1 MPVFEPKVP
10 DLILPYDTSG
20 QPPDFRYTSEFQK
33 ALFRGGK
40 QTKAAFAE
48 TGALIANTLGAE
60 GVAQDL
66 VDTATRS
73 LRQAQAASPA
83 VRNVR
88 DIESPGQ
95 ALDFAIGAVGETI
108 PFMASALVGRGVGA
122 RAGRNLGPLGQKVA
136 REAGT
141 LGGVAIPETGLSSR
155 ELREELG
162 DYQPGVAAGAGMLK
176 GILDTV
182 SLSKAIKP
190 LTGGIPKSGVL
201 RELRNTVI
209 REGVTEGLQEGVDIG
224 AVRFAKGE
232 DLISPLSIEE
242 FDRVLNAVAAGAA
255 AGGALSGGVMA
266 ARAGLDRL
274 QDVGEDGRKPRSA
287 LEYIDLIKQ
296 TKTPEEVQDIA
307 ASMGYSDIN
316 EMEQDLRTLS
326 EISAEEG
333 QAFFYDDQTQMPF
346 VPPELWQEAGV
357 ENAYSGIDRRI
368 EKLIQEDPEIQATVA
383 QMRDEGKSEEQ
394 IRQYV
399 EQANPY
405 FKESYYDYVAKQA
418 EDNGIDPRQAA
429 EAAAQQI
436 VQRFP
441 KLTPILRRRGAV
453 QFLKDIQYIRKDPL
467 ASVQV
472 DELSLSS
479 KELFGQGKDARERFS
494 SAILRKPGK
503 NNSVRKG
510 EIQIRLKDKDGKWRT
525 YSVNMQRLANTM
537 MRKIQ
542 APADMPLAD
551 RVGQAVMAGL
561 ASIAD
566 LPNVSDVDFSFL
578 DKLSA
583 KDKARISVYQQ
594 KRGEGQP
601 TRQLTLLDVERK
613 GFGRFAAR
621 KVSAQARYL
630 EAKAELNR
638 LVKQGRKLR
647 EIVEQMATETNLA
660 ELQKLR
666 DRYIKLRRQLP
677 TLEQDIADAQK
688 ALEVAR
694 VRMAEEE
701 KQAREK
707 EAFVEER
714 VLSDEPDL
722 TGKEGEIESIK
733 KQPIERGYARSDNP
747 YSEALYNFRIN
758 EERFERNVSEDD
770 VRLAYEES
778 ANYYQSLMDAYTMF
792 YRINKN
798 DRTALEDLFIWVNFK
813 EEQEFDRKD
822 FPKSTE
828 LLRRMTKQAL
838 ERKLKYAR
846 NKMREAFQNHR
857 AEMAK
862 AIKDI
867 DAQKSVKNRSPL
879 GLFEAASKTEE
890 EWRATREFK
899 VLETLYKRLDARL
912 GGILSK
918 NNVKLVT
925 PIELAAFVGEK
936 ISTYDGAMFTTTKGN
951 KYIYVDPTMSPTRVA
966 SVLAHEVGHAIKY
979 VLYDSA
985 SRETKKAI
993 LLEYGKFLQETENYS
1008 SDDIVTVMN
1017 ALEKLFE
1024 DRFYSSGAMDVIF
1037 EGRAEPDDQ
1046 YLEYLRGFDEWFA
1059 DKAASRLLDPRPP
1072 KTKFEKFLQKLVDLL
1087 AKIFKVHVADLNEST
1102 VAEFVEANLNPQ
1114 YARDS
1119 SRTMAVDLVLDAWRE
1134 NSRNELDQEFETSP
1148 LEAILA
1154 NQAKL
1159 SKYLV
1164 RVLGED
1170 NVNAELD
1177 KKFMENLAMINR
1189 GDVYGAAAHESVKI
1203 AAQKLLSQ
1211 KERAILLRATNSPY
1225 VKRQVMK
1232 LLREFPDAVAKAQ
1245 EDPETMMAF
1254 AYQFWLAGEI
1264 DLGNKTKSV
1273 FNKIH
1278 RIVASVLGLA
1288 RDDENAEILF
1298 KQIVSGEAYMKSAET
1313 SSTYEPRFVVK
1324 EAVKNTIIQKAV
1336 HNVLAPVWKKSLG
1349 SGVWKALL
1357 TAAASRLRAT
1367 DNPYLRQIADRIDA
1381 KDVPFAGEDMLS
1393 ARTRWIGRFTNV
1405 AYHIFD
1411 GDYESTQEFGQ
1422 RVVKMLNTKVAD
1434 PDPRVRKAAAKVK
1447 KLLNEIFIHARESGL
1462 DIGFIEDY
1470 FPWVFDM
1477 TKLVNNSKE
1486 FVDLMSEDNI
1496 AEALK
1501 ANLGEGITPE
1511 SLLYTLLDANGY
1523 ADIKT
1528 EFDGVSRVPSMSA
1541 INERTLRFLDD
1552 VMTEEQRARFG
1563 EFFSDN
1569 IGQTLTTYI
1578 EQAVK
1583 RSEYQRRFGNGKF
1596 EELLS
1601 KAKQYGATD
1610 EEIELAETTM
1620 DAVMGVHGWETN
1632 VKLRKLLRLP
1642 EPPPGEV
1649 INPKLQKAMGA
1660 IMVYQNLRLLSL
1672 ATITS
1677 LVDPIGIAVRTG
1689 DLGIAF
1695 QSFLR
1700 GIKEAYHEAAKEPTV
1715 LTDLAEGLGVV
1726 DRHMTLQALNWEYG
1740 GVFMTGW
1747 PRKIN
1752 EAFFKGIG
1760 LQAWTKSTRL
1770 MATDA
1775 ALRFIRRHVKV
1786 PNENSERFLAEL
1798 GLFPEDV
1805 KFNDQG
1811 EVMVL
1816 TKVERQRLRE
1826 AARQGDEAAARELER
1841 DDKVRAAIHKFVD
1854 GSILRPNA
1862 AIRPI
1867 WASDPHFMLVFHL
1880 KSFTWAF
1887 YERITKRVLR
1897 EAAQANLMPLMA
1909 YGLFIPFMLGAEW
1922 LRDLIQHGG
1931 EGDPVKEN
1939 WDIMDHIGY
1948 AANRAGL
1955 LGLGTLAQDATMDI
1969 KYGGLGYE
1977 SFSGPTL
1984 EQIDEILI
1992 KQNPRWEKYFPVAAA
2007 L

>member
-20 QPPDFRYTSEFQK
+20 QQPDFRYTSEFQK
-33 ALFRGGK
+33 GLFRGGK

-48 TGALIANTLGAE
+48 AGALAANMLSAE
-60 GVAQDL
+60 GVAQEL

-73 LRQAQAASPA
+73 LRQAQVAPPA
-83 VRNVR
+83 VQNVR
-88 DIESPGQ
+88 DVNSVGS
-95 ALDFAIGAVGETI
+95 AFDFAAGALGETI
-108 PFMASALVGRGVGA
+108 PFMAGALIGRGLGA
-122 RAGRNLGPLGQKVA
+122 RAGRNLGKVGKTIA
-136 REAGT
+136 TEGGT
-141 LGGVAIPETGLSSR
+141 FAGVAVPETGLSSR
-155 ELREELG
+155 ELREETG
-162 DYQPGVAAGAGMLK
+162 QYQPGLSLGAGAAK
-176 GILDTV
+176 GALDTF
-182 SLSKAIKP
+182 SIGKAIRP
-190 LTGGIPKSGVL
+190 LTGGVPKDSIL
-201 RELRNTVI
+201 RELRNSAI
-209 REGVTEGLQEGVDIG
+209 REGITEGLQEGVDIG
-224 AVRFAKGE
+224 AVRYAKGQ
-232 DLISPLSIEE
+232 DLLAPLSMEE
-242 FDRVLNAVAAGAA
+242 FDRLLNATAAGAV
-255 AGGALSGGVMA
+255 AGGTLSGAAMS

-274 QDVGEDGRKPRSA
+274 KDVGESAPKPRSA

-296 TKTPEEVQDIA
+296 TKTPEEVQNIA
-307 ASMGYSDIN
+307 ASMGYSSID

-326 EISAEEG
+326 EISPDQG

-357 ENAYSGIDRRI
+357 SNAYSGIDRRI
-368 EKLIQEDPEIQATVA
+368 EKLIQEDPGIQATVA
-383 QMRDEGKSEEQ
+383 NMRAQGKSEEQ
-394 IRQYV
+394 IQQYI

-429 EAAAQQI
+429 QAAAQQI

-467 ASVQV
+467 ASVQI

-510 EIQIRLKDKDGKWRT
+510 EVQIRLKDKDGKWRT
-525 YSVNMQRLANTM
+525 YSVNLQRLANTM

-542 APADMPLAD
+542 ASAGMPLAD

-578 DKLSA
+578 DKLSTE
-583 KDKARISVYQQ
+583 DKARISVYQQ

-613 GFGRFAAR
+613 GLGRFAAR

-638 LVKQGRKLR
+638 LVKQGQKLR
-647 EIVEQMATETNLA
+647 GIVEQMALETDIA

-677 TLEQDIADAQK
+677 TLEQDVADAQR

-701 KQAREK
+701 KAAREK
-707 EAFVEER
+707 EAFAEEKS
-714 VLSDEPDL
+714 LSNEPDV
-722 TGKEGEIESIK
+722 TGKEGEIEGIK
-733 KQPIERGYARSDNP
+733 KQPIERGYSKGDNP
-747 YSEALYNFRIN
+747 YAESLYNFHTN
-758 EERFERNVSEDD
+758 EDRFERHVSEGD
-770 VRLAYEES
+770 VRSAYEEA

-792 YRINKN
+792 YRIDKN

-813 EEQEFDRKD
+813 EGQEFDRKD

-828 LLRRMTKQAL
+828 LLRRMTKTAL
-838 ERKLKYAR
+838 DRKLEYAR
-846 NKMREAFQNHR
+846 NRMREAFENQR
-857 AEMAK
+857 AEGAE
-862 AIKDI
+862 AIKEI
-867 DAQKSVKNRSPL
+867 DGQKSVKNSQSM
-879 GLFEAASKTEE
+879 GFHNMISKTDE
-890 EWRATREFK
+890 EWKQTREFK
-899 VLETLYKRLDARL
+899 LLQTLYQRLDERL
-912 GGILSK
+912 NGLLSK
-918 NNVKLVT
+918 NGIELIT
-925 PIELAAFVGEK
+925 PIKFASLVDPQRVERYAGAA
-936 ISTYDGAMFTTTKGN
+936 MTTNAGN
-951 KYIYVDPTMSPTRVA
+951 QYIYVDPYLSPTA
-966 SVLAHEVGHAIKY
+966 LANTLVHEVGHAVKNT
-979 VLYDSA
+979 LYDSA
-985 SRETKKAI
+985 SKEVKRAVVR
-993 LLEYGKFLQETENYS
+993 EYGKFLQETEDYS
-1008 SDDIVTVMN
+1008 SDDAAVVVE
-1017 ALEKLFE
+1017 ALQKLFE
-1024 DRFYSSGAMDVIF
+1024 DRFYSAYSTRVYM
-1037 EGRAEPDDQ
+1037 EGRAEPDDEH
-1046 YLEYLRGFDEWFA
+1046 LEYLRGFDEWFA
-1059 DKAASRLLDPRPP
+1059 DKAAARLLDPNPP
-1072 KTKFEKFLQKLVDLL
+1072 KTAFEKFLQKLVDWL
-1087 AKIFKVHVADLNEST
+1087 AKIFKVHVEDLNEST
-1102 VAEFVEANLNPQ
+1102 VAEFVEANLDPQ
-1114 YARDS
+1114 KERDS
-1119 SRTMAVDLVLDAWRE
+1119 SRTMSVDLVLDAWRE
-1134 NSRNELDQEFETSP
+1134 NGRAEVVDPGSSDPMTL
-1148 LEAILA
+1148 LA
-1154 NQAKL
+1154 SGKI
-1159 SKYLV
+1159 SKFLK
-1164 RVLGED
+1164 RVLGTD
-1170 NVNAELD
+1170 LD
-1177 KKFMENLAMINR
+1177 VSSATKIAQNLATVNR
-1189 GDVYGAAAHESVKI
+1189 GDPYGAAAHESIKQ
-1203 AAQKLLSQ
+1203 AAQTLLTE

-1232 LLREFPDAVAKAQ
+1232 LLREFPDAAAKAQ
-1245 EDPETMMAF
+1245 EDPETMMGF

-1264 DLGNKTKSV
+1264 DLGNKTKST
-1273 FNKIH
+1273 FNKLH
-1278 RIVASVLGLA
+1278 RIAAEVLGLA
-1288 RDDENAEILF
+1288 RNDENAEILF
-1298 KQIVSGEAYMKSAET
+1298 KQFTSGEAYLKSAET

-1324 EAVKNTIIQKAV
+1324 EVVKNTIIQKAV
-1336 HNVLAPVWKKSLG
+1336 HNALVPAWKKTLG
-1349 SGVWKALL
+1349 SGVWKALF
-1357 TAAASRLRAT
+1357 TAAATRLRDT
-1367 DNPYLRQIADRIDA
+1367 DNPYLKQIADRIDA

-1405 AYHIFD
+1405 AYHIFE

-1422 RVVKMLNTKVAD
+1422 RVVKMLNTKVVD
-1434 PDPRVRKAAAKVK
+1434 PDPRVRKAAIKVK

-1462 DIGFIEDY
+1462 SIGFIEDY
-1470 FPWVFDM
+1470 FPWVFDL
-1477 TKLVNNSKE
+1477 TKLVNNADK
-1486 FVDLMSEDNI
+1486 FVELMSEENI
-1496 AEALK
+1496 AQAMK
-1501 ANLGEGITPE
+1501 ANLGESVTPQ
-1511 SLLYTLLDANGY
+1511 SLLYSLLDSNGY
-1523 ADIKT
+1523 ADINT

-1541 INERTLRFLDD
+1541 INERTLRFLDE

-1596 EELLS
+1596 EELLD

-1610 EEIELAETTM
+1610 EEIEMAETTM

-1649 INPKLQKAMGA
+1649 INPKLQKTMGA

-1672 ATITS
+1672 ATLTS

-1700 GIKEAYHEAAKEPTV
+1700 GIKEAYQEAINEPTV
-1715 LTDLAEGLGVV
+1715 LTDMAEGLGVV

-1775 ALRFIRRHVKV
+1775 ALRFIRRHIKV
-1786 PNENSERFLAEL
+1786 PNQNSERYLAEL
-1798 GLFPEDV
+1798 DLFPEDV

-1811 EVMVL
+1811 EVLIL

-1826 AARQGDEAAARELER
+1826 AARQGDEAAAQELAR
-1841 DDKVRAAIHKFVD
+1841 DDKVRTAVHKFVD
-1854 GSILRPNA
+1854 GAILRPNA
-1862 AIRPI
+1862 AIRPV

-1922 LRDLIQHGG
+1922 LRDVIQHGG
-1931 EGDPVKEN
+1931 EGDPIKEN
-1939 WDIMDHIGY
+1939 WDMMDHIGY

-1992 KQNPRWEKYFPVAAA
+1992 KQNPRWEKYIPLESAF
-2007 L
+2007 